1 MSFAGVSVTLIV
13 LAAVFILLIA
23 LAYTGYR
30 RLLLSAIVAFYPAVV
45 ISQNFPW
52 FAPTTAGAVTGLW
65 AGCFALAFFAL
76 KNRIDGAPWPKFGR
90 FVSALGIAL
99 ALTAELVALY
109 VSVLPLETFFTL
121 PSWLTLAAD
130 VSFILPL
137 ALALVWVF

>member
-1 MSFAGVSVTLIV
+1 MSFAGAPVTLIV
-13 LAAVFILLIA
+13 LAAVFVLLLI

-52 FAPTTAGAVTGLW
+52 FTPATAGATVGLW
-65 AGCFALAFFAL
+65 AGCFTLSFLALR
-76 KNRIDGAPWPKFGR
+76 NRIDGAPWPKFGR

-99 ALTAELVALY
+99 ALAAELVALY
-109 VSVLPLETFFTL
+109 VSVLPLEAFFTL